1 MLEGDPLYREAY
13 VNQNMDAVNGIK
25 VLVVDDDEWI
35 CYYLS
40 RFLNRNGYHPITAL
54 SGLEA
59 VELAEKM
66 HPQLILMDIIMPD
79 MDGLET
85 IQKLRERGENG
96 IVIVVTGHVD
106 LSSAREAMKLGAY
119 EYIAKPFSLNTLK
132 KVLQNGLTEWSK
144 DPSSNQSK
152 VDLSRYEESDSNQ
165 TIVLANS
172 INIPKDRQRLLVVD
186 DSELTIGLM
195 TKELTSRGY
204 EIISSK
210 NVEKA
215 TQMILRPD
223 TRPEMVLVDVNMPN
237 INGAQFCRF
246 IKSNSLFEGVKVVLC
261 STMPTDELQA
271 LATSYGAD
279 GYIAK
284 DDLFSS
290 WQLPQLR

>member
-1 MLEGDPLYREAY
+1 MNP
-13 VNQNMDAVNGIK
+13 NMTAADGIR

-54 SGLEA
+54 SGPEA
-59 VELAEKM
+59 VELAQRL

-96 IVIVVTGHVD
+96 IVIVITGHVD

-119 EYIAKPFSLNTLK
+119 EYISKPFSLNTLK
-132 KVLQNGLTEWSK
+132 KVLQNGLSEWSK
-144 DPSSNQSK
+144 DPTSSESK
-152 VDLSRYEESDSNQ
+152 VDLSRYEQPDPGQNV
-165 TIVLANS
+165 VLAN
-172 INIPKDRQRLLVVD
+172 NLKLPRDRQRLLVVD

-210 NVEKA
+210 NAEKA
-215 TQMILRPD
+215 TQMILRAD

-246 IKSNSLFEGVKVVLC
+246 IKSNSLFAGVKVVLC
-261 STMPTDELQA
+261 STMPTDELEA

-279 GYIAK
+279 GFIAK
-284 DDLFSS
+284 DDLFAS
-290 WQLPQLR
+290 WQLPQLM